1 MMEIYDLMK
10 NYAETAGIAPAVD
23 DPHPELG
30 HSLSLFHS
38 CLIESG
44 LPFEEDERG
53 RRVTAPPAEIST
65 QHLSRFVVA
74 HLPFNSVTEKS
85 ETNEVLFELYS
96 FLRWLEKRDI
106 LHGLSQVDFQN
117 RVQELTQA
125 QDRCLQLSHF
135 LDDETGKTLEEPPQI
150 VQTVND
156 IFSVIKIDKSFIHLK
171 GMNHDDPVRIR
182 LPQDILKMVRMND
195 HLDLVLGDTSE
206 QWVILEAG
214 QVFPDSK
221 PGKGISSL

>member
-1 MMEIYDLMK
+1 MEIYDLMK
-10 NYAETAGIAPAVD
+10 SYAKAAGIAPALE

-30 HSLSLFHS
+30 QSLSLFHS
-38 CLIESG
+38 CLLESG
-44 LPFEEDERG
+44 LTFEEDDRG
-53 RRVTAPPAEIST
+53 RRATASPTEIGP

-106 LHGLSQVDFQN
+106 RHGLIQIDFQK
-117 RVQELTQA
+117 RVQDLTRA

-156 IFSVIKIDKSFIHLK
+156 IFSVVKIDNGFVHLK

-182 LPQDILKMVRMND
+182 LPQEILKMVRLND

-206 QWVILEAG
+206 RWVILEAG
-214 QVFPDSK
+214 QVFPDSE